1 MRGVVTRVL
10 HFKVKNAPLKDKKW
24 KERVKKNAQFSF
36 CRGREAFRKE
46 IVYGV
51 FSLQLSA
58 WSVLK
63 CNQAAKFLLNF
74 QVHFALYG
82 HENYVLER

>member
-1 MRGVVTRVL
+1 MRGVVTGVL
-10 HFKVKNAPLKDKKW
+10 LFKVKNAPLKDKKW
-24 KERVKKNAQFSF
+24 KERVKKNAKFSF

-46 IVYGV
+46 IVHGV
-51 FSLQLSA
+51 FSLRLNA